1 MERIAERQKILIVD
15 DSEMNRAILSDMLD
29 GEYDILEAENGKEGV
44 AMLQQHSQEISLVLL
59 DIVMPEM
66 DGFGVLSMMNKNH
79 WIEDIPVIMISAE
92 RGSSHI
98 ERAFEL
104 GITDFISRPFD
115 GLIVHRRVVNTI
127 LLYAKQKR
135 LTSMVAEQIFEKEH
149 RSSLMID
156 ILSHIV
162 EFRNG
167 ESGMHV
173 RHVHTLTETM
183 LQTLVQKTDRYHI
196 SPTDISVISTASAL
210 HDIGKIAIPEE
221 ILNKPG
227 RFTPEEFAVMKT
239 HSTVG
244 ADMLEALPYYQD
256 EPLVRAAYQICRW
269 HHERWD
275 GRGYP
280 DGLKGDDIPISAQIV
295 ALADV
300 YDALTSVR
308 VYKPAYTH
316 EQAVAMILSLIH
328 I

>member
-1 MERIAERQKILIVD
+1 MKVISKPLSELHVMEKNIRRHPEKQIKEYVRSLEMFGQMKPVVIDEAGMILAGNGLFEALRSMGAETCQCYVMKGLSPAQKKKVMLAD
-15 DSEMNRAILSDMLD
+15 NRV
-29 GEYDILEAENGKEGV
+29 Y
-44 AMLQQHSQEISLVLL
+44 
-59 DIVMPEM
+59 
-66 DGFGVLSMMNKNH
+66 
-79 WIEDIPVIMISAE
+79 
-92 RGSSHI
+92 
-98 ERAFEL
+98 EL

-115 GLIVHRRVVNTI
+115 ALIVHRRVVNTI

-227 RFTPEEFAVMKT
+227 RFTPR
-239 HSTVG
+239 SS
-244 ADMLEALPYYQD
+244 
-256 EPLVRAAYQICRW
+256 PL
-269 HHERWD
+269 
-275 GRGYP
+275 
-280 DGLKGDDIPISAQIV
+280 
-295 ALADV
+295 
-300 YDALTSVR
+300 
-308 VYKPAYTH
+308 
-316 EQAVAMILSLIH
+316 
-328 I
+328 